1 MFRSKLNTTQQF
13 TKSINPDLRA
23 IRTSAAI
30 KANAPKQNINRWKL
44 WPILGRG
51 KVHNQRTNSL
61 HRQLFGLRGITRT
74 RERFNPFGGPA
85 LGDSMPNIA
94 APGNQ
99 GRLNSWAIF

>member
-13 TKSINPDLRA
+13 TKSIDPDLRA

-30 KANAPKQNINRWKL
+30 KANAPKQNINSWQL

-51 KVHNQRTNSL
+51 KVQNQRTNPL
-61 HRQLFGLRGITRT
+61 RRQLFGLGSITST
-74 RERFNPFGGPA
+74 RERFNPIGGPA

-99 GRLNSWAIF
+99 GRLNFRSIY